1 MEQQIYDILLEMVEN
16 EVNTDF
22 LQLKKLQSFYSV
34 LYNDTSLVC
43 RICIKAKSQYLEFAS
58 KNRDLFSNFQ
68 ISQIKS
74 VPDFIRVHFSSL
86 EDIKNMKE
94 SFISI
99 IKSFP
104 MPIAF
109 DVCSRYMQCSD
120 AFQCVDPDPKH
131 ALGCSY
137 KRKLEQGIVFF
148 GKNRNID

>member
-1 MEQQIYDILLEMVEN
+1 MEQQIFDMIVALVEN
-16 EVNTDF
+16 VVNTDF
-22 LQLKKLQSFYSV
+22 LQLKKYKNYYSV
-34 LYNDTSLVC
+34 LYDDTSLVC
-43 RICIKAKSQYLEFAS
+43 RICIKAKSQYLAFAL
-58 KNRDLFSNFQ
+58 KNRDLFANYQ

-74 VPDFIRVHFSSL
+74 DPDFIRVHFSSI

-94 SFISI
+94 AFVSI

-120 AFQCVDPDPKH
+120 ALQCVNPDHKH

-137 KRKLEQGIVFF
+137 KRKLENGIVFF